1 MFKRVLTVLLVSL
14 AAGAVW
20 SVAARADFP
29 DVPWDHWAYDAVAF
43 LEEEGLVIGEP
54 DGNYYGDRQLSRY
67 EFAMAVSRLYDQF
80 MMMVEEMEAPPP
92 IEVEA
97 VLDMLMDEFQPE
109 IDELMELMEANAER
123 MDALEETVGGFDER
137 INEVHERV
145 DGMDARFHPFGDLRL
160 RFEGIYPD
168 DGMETQRPRYM
179 LHWGFTSE
187 ITDELTLGARFA
199 SGHTGEARCAFE
211 TVDDAFVTD
220 DLAIDRAYLQWQP
233 ADYPCFTMWGGK
245 FSPPWVTTVMVWD
258 SDVQV
263 EGLAQHYY
271 WNDFNFYLG
280 ELVPAEAGFYIV
292 AQAGVD
298 DLLIDG
304 FNTYVTYHY
313 INSDA
318 WTHIRQDMQAGNLVS
333 NWNFARLES
342 PDDYRAIEW
351 YGEFNYDLGNIPFK
365 LQGNYLHN
373 LEDTAPGLPD
383 EAGWQRAAWAR
394 LTVFNKPK
402 EPGDWNVWGEWG
414 RFQPN
419 SVLTWTSDAAR
430 KGGDCEFW
438 AVGWTYRL
446 MRNTDFA
453 VTYFDINRLSV
464 DEPIEQKIHVDV
476 MTKF

>member
-54 DGNYYGDRQLSRY
+54 DGNYYGDRQLTRY
-67 EFAMAVSRLYDQF
+67 EFAMAVSRLYDRF
-80 MMMVEEMEAPPP
+80 MQMVEETEGAPP

-109 IDELMELMEANAER
+109 IDELRELMEATGAR
-123 MDALEETVGGFDER
+123 MDALEETVAGFDER
-137 INEVHERV
+137 INEVHQRV
-145 DGMDARFHPFGDLRL
+145 DGMDARFHPFGDARL
-160 RFEGIYPD
+160 RFEGIYPE
-168 DGMETQRPRYM
+168 DGMETQRPRYK
-179 LHWGFTSE
+179 LRWGFTSQ

-199 SGHTGEARCAFE
+199 SGRTGDRTSANQTMNNAFG
-211 TVDDAFVTD
+211 TA
-220 DLAIDRAYLQWQP
+220 DLSIDRAYLQWRP
-233 ADYPCFTMWGGK
+233 ADYPGFTMWGGK
-245 FSPPWVTTVMVWD
+245 FGPPWVTTPMVWD

-263 EGLAQHYY
+263 EGLAQHYA
-271 WNDFNFYLG
+271 WKDFNFYLG
-280 ELVPAEAGFYIV
+280 ELVPAEAGFYLV
-292 AQAGVD
+292 AQAGVN

-304 FNTYVTYHY
+304 FNTCVTYHY

-318 WTHIRQDMQAGNLVS
+318 WTHIRTAMQEGRLMS
-333 NWNFARLES
+333 HWNFARLES

-351 YGEFNYDLGNIPFK
+351 YGEFNYDFGNVPFK

-373 LEDTAPGLPD
+373 LLDTAPGLAD

-394 LTVFNKPK
+394 LTVFNEPE
-402 EPGDWNVWGEWG
+402 EPGDWNIWGEWG
-414 RFQPN
+414 RIQPN
-419 SVLTWTSDAAR
+419 SVLSWMADADR
-430 KGGDCEFW
+430 LGGDCEFW
-438 AVGWTYRL
+438 AVCWTYRL

-453 VTYFDINRLSV
+453 VTFFDIDQLSV
-464 DEPIEQKIHVDV
+464 NQPIEEKIQVDV
-476 MTKF
+476 STQF